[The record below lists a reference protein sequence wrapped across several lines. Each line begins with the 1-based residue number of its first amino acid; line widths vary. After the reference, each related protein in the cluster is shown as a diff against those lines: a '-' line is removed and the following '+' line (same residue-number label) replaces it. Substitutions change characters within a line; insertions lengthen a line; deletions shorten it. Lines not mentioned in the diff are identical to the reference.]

1 MQFMDNQLIN
11 VLAKRASISI
21 ALWAFVLVAK
31 AQLWSDYKLTPR
43 GDTINR
49 IDPSK
54 RKQGPWVVRY
64 EQIRGEP
71 GYEEQGYFNNDKK
84 EGPWIRFSLMGDLIA
99 RENYKGGYRDGKQQY
114 YTRIGDLLREE
125 SWKSVDPANPYDTI
139 VVPDLENP
147 NLMIE
152 KIIKHEAAEVKN
164 GTWTYY
170 DPTTG
175 SVLKT
180 ENFIFGQ
187 VETKLSKPVPGT
199 AKSKD
204 STAVTPKAIPK
215 EVQQFDQKKKGK
227 G

>member
-11 VLAKRASISI
+11 VLAKRAWVSMLLLLSV
-21 ALWAFVLVAK
+21 FVTE
-31 AQLWSDYKLTPR
+31 AQLWSDFKLTPK

-49 IDPSK
+49 IDAYK
-54 RKQGPWVVRY
+54 RKHGPWVIRY

-139 VVPDLENP
+139 VVPDLDNP

-164 GTWTYY
+164 GTWSYY

-175 SVLKT
+175 SILKT

-187 VETKLSKPVPGT
+187 LETKLPKPVSGST
-199 AKSKD
+199 KSKD
-204 STAVTPKAIPK
+204 SSAVTPKVVPK